1 MMLSLIAAY
10 ANDQQRK
17 RVIGKDNKL
26 PWHHPADL
34 HRFREHTLKTCV
46 IMGRKTHES
55 IGRVLPGRDNFIIT
69 HQEDYKVPGATVFHG
84 LEEAI
89 TEASSRVPEVFI
101 IGGGELYK
109 QTISR
114 AERLYLTR
122 LRRENVVGDA
132 FFPDFNEGNFKTI
145 HSEETE
151 QDTFIILQRVRYGK
165 DADVYGNGIE
175 QPAAWFFFPHAS
187 AFNTPGAVIPSAYE
201 DEDAFDGYTE
211 SPNGFVGFGL

>member
-1 MMLSLIAAY
+1 MLSLIAAY
-10 ANDQQRK
+10 ANNQQRQ

-69 HQEDYKVPGATVFHG
+69 RQEDYKVPGAFVFTD
-84 LEEAI
+84 LEVAIKEAC
-89 TEASSRVPEVFI
+89 ARVPEVFI

-109 QTISR
+109 QTIDR

-122 LRRENVVGDA
+122 LHREDIDGDA
-132 FFPDFNEGNFKTI
+132 YFPDFYEGDFKSI
-145 HSEETE
+145 HSEQTE
-151 QDTFIILQRVRYGK
+151 IDTFLILQRVRSGSDASHYG
-165 DADVYGNGIE
+165 GGME
-175 QPAAWFFFPHAS
+175 QPSAWFVFPNHSS
-187 AFNTPGAVIPSAYE
+187 ADTAGAPPPSAT
-201 DEDAFDGYTE
+201 DAEGLPEGYFE
-211 SPNGFVGFGL
+211 NPNIFVGLGL